1 MDACD
6 GGQDYDAATYDDDD
20 SGDDD
25 GKMTTLTKMQLYS
38 KVPPVYPHLLAAD
51 TLPCLRARTRSYGVP
66 NARCE
71 Q

>member
-25 GKMTTLTKMQLYS
+25 GKMTDKNATLFKG
-38 KVPPVYPHLLAAD
+38 AASLPSSSGSGHS
-51 TLPCLRARTRSYGVP
+51 TLS
-66 NARCE
+66 
-71 Q
+71 QS